1 MKKEVAVEQ
10 LKFPSYQEI
19 PAMGL
24 YLKQVVNYINQCL
37 TPLGNIKITSSMV
50 SNYVKHDLI
59 ASPEGRLYGR
69 EQIATLL
76 FITIAKK

>member
-1 MKKEVAVEQ
+1 MKKKVAVEQ
-10 LKFPSYQEI
+10 LKLPSYQEV

-37 TPLGNIKITSSMV
+37 APLGNIKITSSMV

-59 ASPEGRLYGR
+59 ASPEAGGDAVSKSPPYFLSPLPK
-69 EQIATLL
+69 T
-76 FITIAKK
+76 